1 MRQSGAAGR
10 RARAGRLSDVPASFA
25 VPTGELSRHPG
36 ARHAARL
43 VGRLPD
49 LALSTARLAEGDV
62 VADVVLEAQGD
73 IVTVTGTVS
82 APWVGECRCCLEPTG
97 GTLVVELSE
106 VFEPHP
112 VDGETYAVGRD
123 EVDLGPAVREAL
135 ALALPLAPLCRD
147 GCPGPEPGAYP
158 VAPEADRAGD
168 GAPADPRW
176 AALGTLRF
184 GDN

>member
-1 MRQSGAAGR
+1 MGR
-10 RARAGRLSDVPASFA
+10 VPAPFA
-25 VPTGELSRHPG
+25 VPTGELLRHPG
-36 ARHAARL
+36 ARHAFRL

-49 LALSTARLAEGDV
+49 LALSTTRLADGDV

-82 APWVGECRCCLEPTG
+82 APWVGACRRCLEPTG

-123 EVDLGPAVREAL
+123 EVDLGPALREAL
-135 ALALPLAPLCRD
+135 ALAMPLAPLCRD
-147 GCPGPEPGAYP
+147 DCPGPDPAAYP
-158 VAPEADRAGD
+158 VAAEAAPRADGVGD
-168 GAPADPRW
+168 DTRADPRW
-176 AALGTLRF
+176 AALGALDL
-184 GDN
+184 GDDR